1 MTDDTVFG
9 RGSRTSSLHSRLL
22 TRTTSAGSSVQPSG
36 TGVISTRLVN
46 GSRVSTR
53 RVPRVLL
60 SFVRTTII
68 SVSVGNDQSCPGWS
82 FSASKSRCTIKRRCR
97 VLPLLGFETEVCGST
112 SQAGN
117 STRLTTGYAEAAD
130 PRSERTGRPGSP
142 TSLTVHE
149 WPVTMLS
156 VLSYLCSGCS

>member
-1 MTDDTVFG
+1 MTDDTIFG
-9 RGSRTSSLHSRLL
+9 RGSRTSSSHSRLL
-22 TRTTSAGSSVQPSG
+22 TRTTSAGSSVQPWLR

-46 GSRVSTR
+46 GFRISTY

-68 SVSVGNDQSCPGWS
+68 SVSVGNDQSYPGWS
-82 FSASKSRCTIKRRCR
+82 FSASKSRYTIKRRCR

-117 STRLTTGYAEAAD
+117 STRLTAGYAEAAD
-130 PRSERTGRPGSP
+130 PRSERTGRPGSS
-142 TSLTVHE
+142 TSLTV
-149 WPVTMLS
+149 TNGL
-156 VLSYLCSGCS
+156 